1 MAHGILVAVK
11 SFDNYRPRK
20 EIKHPHWFKC
30 SNRLL
35 EDEDFYNFTFEE
47 IAVWIYILSVA
58 SQKDSFEVFINFEAA
73 ERKCRLKEK
82 VVRSAIAKLST
93 KQIDTLSDH
102 DLTTTCTRHA
112 HDLTTTCVLDREE
125 GEERRGVDQRHA
137 LPTLSSI
144 WNEEAKSLPKVRDLS
159 ESRIRAIKSFL
170 KNNEES
176 VWADACRKVE
186 SSDFL
191 SGRSGK
197 WTSCSFDWLLKPA
210 NFTKVIEGN
219 YDNRATGNPAT
230 GGWEY
235 TDGVS

>member
-1 MAHGILVAVK
+1 MANGILVAVK

-35 EDEDFYNFTFEE
+35 EDEDFYDFTFEE

-58 SQKDSFEVFINFEAA
+58 SQKDSSEVFINFEAA

-82 VVRSAIAKLST
+82 TIHSAIAKLST
-93 KQIDTLSDH
+93 KQIDVL
-102 DLTTTCTRHA
+102 RA
-112 HDLTTTCVLDREE
+112 HDLTTPCTRPDHDMTTPCVLDREE
-125 GEERRGVDQRHA
+125 RKERRGENQRYA
-137 LPTLSSI
+137 LPDLSSI
-144 WNEEAKSLPKVRDLS
+144 WNEETKSLPKVRDLG
-159 ESRIRAIKSFL
+159 ENRIRAIKTFL

-176 VWADACRKVE
+176 AWLDACRKVE
-186 SSDFL
+186 SSEFL

-210 NFTKVIEGN
+210 NFTKVLEGN
-219 YDNRATGNPAT
+219 YDKRVTGIPEN
-230 GGWEY
+230 GDLGSEY
-235 TDGVS
+235 ALR